1 MPVRKIPKNYRN
13 VTGKLVNTKSDG
25 PAGFESTLERDF
37 LSLLEF
43 SPEVLRFEVQ
53 PVEINWIDSKGKLR
67 KYTPDVLVFYAD
79 GVELKPTI
87 FEVKYRSD
95 LKKNWD
101 KLKPKFMKALSFAKS
116 RRWRFKIVSEKEIRT
131 GLLKNVKFLIR
142 FKCQNTYDSTHGDI
156 LLGSLKKLHSSTPA
170 DLLKSI
176 YEDEWDQAELLPTLW
191 YMVGTFQIG
200 CDLSLPLTMRSEI
213 WFLKK

>member
-13 VTGKLVNTKSDG
+13 VTGKIVNTKSDG

-53 PVEINWIDSKGKLR
+53 PIEIDWVDSNGKLR
-67 KYTPDVLVFYAD
+67 KYTPDVLVHYDDKTGF
-79 GVELKPTI
+79 KPTI

-101 KLKPKFMKALSFAKS
+101 MLKPKFMKALSFVKS
-116 RRWRFKIVSEKEIRT
+116 RRWRFKIVSEEEIRT
-131 GLLKNVKFLIR
+131 ELLKNVKFLLK
-142 FKCQNTYDSTHGDI
+142 FKCQNLYDPTYIDVILAQLEAVGST
-156 LLGSLKKLHSSTPA
+156 TPI
-170 DLLKSI
+170 DLIRSI
-176 YEDEWDQAELLPTLW
+176 HEDELDQARVIPSLW
-191 YMVGTFQIG
+191 YLVAIFRVG
-200 CDLSLPLTMRSEI
+200 CDLDVSLNMRSKI
-213 WFLKK
+213 WFLER

>member
-13 VTGKLVNTKSDG
+13 VTGKLVNTKSEG

-53 PVEINWIDSKGKLR
+53 PVEINWIDLNGKFR
-67 KYTPDVLVFYAD
+67 KYTPDVLVYYGD
-79 GVELKPTI
+79 GTDLKPTI

-95 LKKNWD
+95 LKKNWE
-101 KLKPKFMKALSFAKS
+101 KLKPKFIKALSFAKS

-131 GLLKNVKFLIR
+131 DFLKNVKFLIR
-142 FKCQNTYDSTHGDI
+142 FKCQSTYDSNHGEII
-156 LLGSLKKLHSSTPA
+156 LNALKKLHSSTPA

-176 YEDEWDQAELLPTLW
+176 YKDEWEQAELLPYL
-191 YMVGTFQIG
+191 MVHGWDI
-200 CDLSLPLTMRSEI
+200 PNRV
-213 WFLKK
+213 